1 MDIEHK
7 RKIIKE
13 ISVITNKLN
22 NLENLL
28 LNLPDEDKNKIVEN
42 KQINR
47 AGTSSD
53 IYKPNISN
61 LKWIKSLRTRYF

>member
-1 MDIEHK
+1 MDIEQK

-28 LNLPDEDKNKIVEN
+28 LTLPDEDKNKIVEN

-47 AGTSSD
+47 AGTSS
-53 IYKPNISN
+53 YVYRPNTAN
-61 LKWIKSLRTRYF
+61 LRWVKSLRTHFF

>member
-1 MDIEHK
+1 MDIEQK

-28 LNLPDEDKNKIVEN
+28 LTLPDEDKNKIVKN
-42 KQINR
+42 KQISR
-47 AGTSSD
+47 AGTSS
-53 IYKPNISN
+53 YVYRPNTSN
-61 LKWIKSLRTRYF
+61 LKWVKSLRTHFF

>member
-61 LKWIKSLRTRYF
+61 LKWIKSLRTCYF